1 VVVAEVACEV
11 AVAFLVDVEDSH
23 PEEDIVEDTEVG
35 DGDSRHTKG
44 LELVWKAYDKD
55 AWQGKG

>member
-1 VVVAEVACEV
+1 MACEV

-23 PEEDIVEDTEVG
+23 PEEDIVEDTEVV
-35 DGDSRHTKG
+35 DGDSRHTES

-55 AWQGKG
+55 AWQDKG